1 MPEGDAVYRTAKRLR
16 EALDGRMLTRSDFR
30 VPRYA
35 TADLRGRTVLTT
47 ISRGKHL
54 LTRVEGGLTVHT
66 HLRMDGT
73 WRVSPAGQAGQAG
86 QAYGRAGGRGRSGV
100 PGGDVVRLILANA
113 RWQAV
118 GIKLGMVD
126 LVPTDRED
134 RVVGHLGPDLLG
146 PDWDAALAARNL
158 ARDPG
163 RTIGEALL
171 DQRDLA
177 GIGTIWRAE
186 TLWAARL
193 SPWRTVG
200 TITPDELEALAGLA
214 HDLMEASKD
223 APLPVTTGDARPGRS
238 LLVYGRAHRPCRRCG
253 AEISSGDIGAQPYE
267 RLIYW
272 CRACQAD

>member
-73 WRVSPAGQAGQAG
+73 WRVSPAGQAGQA
-86 QAYGRAGGRGRSGV
+86 YGRPGGRGRSGV

-158 ARDPG
+158 RRDPG

-200 TITPDELEALAGLA
+200 SITPDELEALAGLA
-214 HDLMEASKD
+214 HELMEASKD

-253 AEISSGDIGAQPYE
+253 SEISSGDIGAQPYE